1 MLITRCRQLPDGE
14 ELVWAEDGSLYQD
27 GLDPRESAITRRG
40 LALSQT
46 SVRRTRATPTPPSVP
61 PADVV
66 ERLKLKV
73 QWR

>member
-14 ELVWAEDGSLYQD
+14 ELVWAEDYSPLQD

-46 SVRRTRATPTPPSVP
+46 SVRRSRSTDSPSVP
-61 PADVV
+61 RPSVV
-66 ERLKLKV
+66 ARMKLKV
-73 QWR
+73 EWR

>member
-14 ELVWAEDGSLYQD
+14 ELVWAEEGAFED
-27 GLDPRESAITRRG
+27 GLDPRDSAISRRG

-46 SVRRTRATPTPPSVP
+46 SVRR
-61 PADVV
+61 PARPASDPRPAASMVGRV
-66 ERLKLKV
+66 KLKV